1 MPSQRNFCSRVEFAE
16 VFVKDADGTF
26 TAPLT
31 GHKDKVAIGAGEEV
45 SAAVVLGV
53 GGNLVSQI
61 VPLLRFFDV
70 SGGGVGE
77 VEGVKEGLWFVEVT
91 EGIIAVRCKL
101 GGYSG
106 PGGDAIVGVVTP
118 GVGVNGAHLHFGGA
132 GPCALLVALGMHS
145 GVDVPEPGGGVNVD
159 LRISEGEIKV
169 ASAAYELVV
178 RTAVFHEV
186 DGAAVLDD
194 QSVAFCFCALVGPQE
209 VVTGTFLRAV
219 ENVGGSGDVAV
230 EGSADAPGQGGCVA
244 GDGLCHAVARRKTES
259 AVNICGGK
267 WGEGGVE

>member
-16 VFVKDADGTF
+16 VFVEDADGTF
-26 TAPLT
+26 TAPVT

-53 GGNLVSQI
+53 GGNLVPQI

-77 VEGVKEGLWFVEVT
+77 VEGIKEGLWFVEVA

-118 GVGVNGAHLHFGGA
+118 GVGVNGALRWGRTMCPSGSSWYA
-132 GPCALLVALGMHS
+132 QWRRCARARWWCQCRS
-145 GVDVPEPGGGVNVD
+145 
-159 LRISEGEIKV
+159 S
-169 ASAAYELVV
+169 
-178 RTAVFHEV
+178 
-186 DGAAVLDD
+186 D
-194 QSVAFCFCALVGPQE
+194 Q
-209 VVTGTFLRAV
+209 
-219 ENVGGSGDVAV
+219 
-230 EGSADAPGQGGCVA
+230 
-244 GDGLCHAVARRKTES
+244 RR
-259 AVNICGGK
+259 
-267 WGEGGVE
+267 